1 MDLNVYKQEI
11 AEITNLKNTEGGL
24 TDAVE
29 GADIFIGVSVAD
41 VLTTEMIVKMTDN
54 PIIFAL
60 ANPEPEI
67 SPKLAKAAGV
77 KIMAT
82 GRSDFPNQVNN
93 VLAFPGIFRGALD
106 AGADEINIE
115 MKLAAARAISEI
127 ISSELS
133 YDYIIPKPFDPKVM
147 PAVAAAVAESAVKT
161 GYAEGDINIDEIKV
175 KAEKIAGVK

>member
-1 MDLNVYKQEI
+1 
-11 AEITNLKNTEGGL
+11 
-24 TDAVE
+24 
-29 GADIFIGVSVAD
+29 
-41 VLTTEMIVKMTDN
+41 MISTMAYD

-67 SPKLAKAAGV
+67 SPKLAMAAGV

-115 MKLAAARAISEI
+115 MKLAAAKAISDI
-127 ISSELS
+127 ISGKLS

-147 PAVAAAVAESAVKT
+147 PAVAVAVAESAVKT
-161 GYAEGDINIDEIKV
+161 GYAKGDINIDKIRV
-175 KAEKIAGVK
+175 RAEKIAGVK